1 MKAEAERVHAEKA
14 AQAEAGGG
22 NASDALFAELN
33 ALGADGGSLKEKL
46 GLKKAVKGTAHEREK
61 IDSRAKK
68 TSSKS
73 STSAKKKVVRPL
85 FEGYE
90 GTDLLKLAY
99 CYGSRASK
107 ERKTLTINEPRKD
120 AVLIME
126 CEDVSIDIVGV
137 CKNISIA
144 GCKRFNVTLEGS
156 IGQVEVSNCGS
167 GYVTVNGRIFQLTC
181 DKCEGLEVTLTPD
194 AYNAKIV
201 SSMCSSLNIAL
212 DNPDKDA
219 EMELLTLA
227 VPTQYETKLQI
238 QGKSATLVTE
248 AVSHNFG

>member
-1 MKAEAERVHAEKA
+1 
-14 AQAEAGGG
+14 
-22 NASDALFAELN
+22 
-33 ALGADGGSLKEKL
+33 
-46 GLKKAVKGTAHEREK
+46 
-61 IDSRAKK
+61 
-68 TSSKS
+68 
-73 STSAKKKVVRPL
+73 
-85 FEGYE
+85 
-90 GTDLLKLAY
+90 
-99 CYGSRASK
+99 
-107 ERKTLTINEPRKD
+107 
-120 AVLIME
+120 ME
-126 CEDVSIDIVGV
+126 CEDVSLDIVGV

-227 VPTQYETKLQI
+227 VPTQYETKLHI
-238 QGKSATLVTE
+238 QGKSVTLVTD